1 MGLERALWKSG
12 WGTLIEA
19 RNSTV
24 AHRVRAVKVL
34 RLPLERAVFLHWN
47 SKEGERGERKGAP
60 WKKREELFAFCHSSP
75 IALLENIS
83 PFLKSHRLHVCSP
96 PPGNRLPVL
105 TSRSFQVSGVAQ
117 TFSLVIFQRAIS
129 AVEGV
134 HVFVERRRQVTVAPF
149 PLESIHPTSHPKNT
163 HWQFVPLFRSGSE
176 MCRSES

>member
-60 WKKREELFAFCHSSP
+60 WKKGREEKSFLLFVTLLQLLFSKLFLHFSKATASMSVLPRPETDFLSSP
-75 IALLENIS
+75 AVLSRCPALHK
-83 PFLKSHRLHVCSP
+83 PFLL
-96 PPGNRLPVL
+96 
-105 TSRSFQVSGVAQ
+105 
-117 TFSLVIFQRAIS
+117 
-129 AVEGV
+129 
-134 HVFVERRRQVTVAPF
+134 
-149 PLESIHPTSHPKNT
+149 
-163 HWQFVPLFRSGSE
+163 
-176 MCRSES
+176 